1 MKNDTLTT
9 LDISDLDLIT
19 GGLDFGPA
27 KRILGRGVENGATA
41 AVYGFTGGGLFGGTV
56 GLFGGPATAAA
67 GAGIGATV
75 GTVGGAVGGFT
86 HGVATQAYREFRR

>member
-9 LDISDLDLIT
+9 LDISDLDLVT

-27 KRILGRGVENGATA
+27 KRILGSGLEHGATA
-41 AVYGFTGGGLFGGTV
+41 GAYGLVGGGLFGGTV

-67 GAGIGATV
+67 GAGIGAGV
-75 GTVGGAVGGFT
+75 GAYAGAVGGFT
-86 HGVATQAYREFRR
+86 YGVASQTRREFGR